1 MPGLWRGAVARRG
14 DCLLTVCGGAVAGRI
29 YIYIYMGVFRPYRC
43 VSDPGGRCPR
53 CLEGGVALGGF
64 LPLDVFLPLG
74 AAAPG
79 DLRGEWP
86 WVGF

>member
-1 MPGLWRGAVARRG
+1 MTGLWRGAVA
-14 DCLLTVCGGAVAGRI
+14 GRIYI

-43 VSDPGGRCPR
+43 VSDPGGRRPR
-53 CLEGGVALGGF
+53 ELAQGVALGVF
-64 LPLDVFLPLG
+64 LPLGVFPPLG

-79 DLRGEWP
+79 DLRPEWP